1 MKRRVADSPRTGM
14 IMTSPAFPSWLNSD
28 SWLNDNCVDNY
39 DNYR

>member
-1 MKRRVADSPRTGM
+1 MKRRVADSPRTG
-14 IMTSPAFPSWLNSD
+14 MTSPAFPSWLNSD